1 MWPRGRPFAKT
12 FWRCVRCIYKR
23 DKKMK
28 ITKLTTFI
36 VPPRWCFLKVET
48 DEGVT
53 GWGEPVVEG
62 RAHTVAAAVEELS
75 DYLIGKDPRN
85 IEDIWTVLYRGGF
98 YRGGA
103 ILMSAIAGIDQA
115 LWDIKGKAL
124 GVPVSELL
132 GGNVRSH
139 IKVYSW
145 IGGDRPSETAAAAQ
159 AAVARGFTAV
169 KMNGTEEVQYVDSY
183 DKVERCLQNVAAVR
197 EAVGPNVGIGV
208 DFHGR
213 VHRPMA
219 KVLVK
224 ELEPYKLMFIEEPV
238 LSEHEEALKEI
249 ARISSTPIALGERL
263 YSRWDFKR
271 VLQGGYADII
281 QPDPS
286 HAGGITETRKIASMA
301 EAYDVALALHCPLG
315 PIALAANLQLDAVCY
330 NAFIQEQSLGIHYNQ
345 ANDLMDY
352 VSNPGVFAY
361 QDGMV
366 AIPTGPGLGIE
377 VNEDYVR
384 ERAQEGHRWR
394 NPVWRHRDG
403 SFAEW

>member
-1 MWPRGRPFAKT
+1 
-12 FWRCVRCIYKR
+12 
-23 DKKMK
+23 MK
-28 ITKLTTFI
+28 ITRLTTFI
-36 VPPRWCFLKVET
+36 VPPRWCFLKIET
-48 DEGVT
+48 DEGIT
-53 GWGEPVVEG
+53 GWGEPVLEG
-62 RAHTVAAAVEELS
+62 RAHTVAAAVDELA
-75 DYLIGKDPRN
+75 DYLIGKDPRH
-85 IEDIWTVLYRGGF
+85 IEDHWTVLYRGGF
-98 YRGGA
+98 YRGGGVH
-103 ILMSAIAGIDQA
+103 MSALAGIDQA

-132 GGNVRSH
+132 GGNVRSR